1 MADSFARANVR
12 LNGLHHS
19 AYQGAVYGNPPFDG
33 TSTHNDTINR
43 MLNQAER
50 ACTRNTP
57 FRGVFILPLSL
68 RRLRERLKNPSVKLL
83 MSFPNGTK
91 SFIPDHYW
99 RDGKRN
105 AGTYNQQHTNLVLL
119 LYRSNYDDGLLDM
132 SIPRLQSK
140 LAAWFLKHS
149 PTQCVN
155 RKSLQSTQLP
165 MSCFHEA
172 SKSPYPREWKF
183 WEPPTRDSTG
193 ASCDTA
199 SYPGAMLDYAH
210 PKSEPIRDVTS
221 LDRGAAALGFLP
233 PTFKHF
239 IDIIST
245 SDTPPR
251 RLTADI
257 SATLR
262 QYTYTLVNKYKRLD
276 REARVIEEHATS
288 TQEDESHAHDYP
300 SMTLTP
306 SQGHIEH
313 STFDHLYHDDS
324 DGETSYASTN

>member
-1 MADSFARANVR
+1 
-12 LNGLHHS
+12 
-19 AYQGAVYGNPPFDG
+19 
-33 TSTHNDTINR
+33 
-43 MLNQAER
+43 
-50 ACTRNTP
+50 
-57 FRGVFILPLSL
+57 
-68 RRLRERLKNPSVKLL
+68 
-83 MSFPNGTK
+83 
-91 SFIPDHYW
+91 
-99 RDGKRN
+99 
-105 AGTYNQQHTNLVLL
+105 
-119 LYRSNYDDGLLDM
+119 
-132 SIPRLQSK
+132 
-140 LAAWFLKHS
+140 
-149 PTQCVN
+149 
-155 RKSLQSTQLP
+155 
-165 MSCFHEA
+165 
-172 SKSPYPREWKF
+172 
-183 WEPPTRDSTG
+183 
-193 ASCDTA
+193 
-199 SYPGAMLDYAH
+199 MLDYAH
-210 PKSEPIRDVTS
+210 PKSEPIRDVMS